1 MHASPERSSGWKRV
15 SPSRL
20 SSNVFRPSL
29 EVTVGA
35 FDVREDWAT
44 GRAFVVYEITCD
56 ELGQSWVLNRRWND
70 LKLAMEQLQRSDG
83 ARLNAM
89 RERIPRFEPHAF
101 LVLDPLDTAFL
112 QQRCV
117 AAEGLLQALVRELHV
132 SVVRGTGPAALRELL
147 DRGGQPGE
155 AQTPSPRSGAGPSGL
170 ADPRAGTKRATR
182 IARLE
187 PLLDAA
193 IGAGEAD
200 AVPMPQV
207 RRSHISHHRSCH
219 GERPSSTFA
228 LRWRPL
234 PRCIENRAGTPFKPP
249 PFRPSTRRSLRSR
262 RRRRRQQSLAQRSW
276 RW

>member
-1 MHASPERSSGWKRV
+1 MQTSPERSSRWKRV
-15 SPSRL
+15 AAASLSP
-20 SSNVFRPSL
+20 NVFRPSL
-29 EVTVGA
+29 EVKVGA
-35 FDVREDWAT
+35 FDIREDWTT

-56 ELGQSWVLNRRWND
+56 ELGQRWVLNRRWND

-117 AAEGLLQALVRELHV
+117 AAEGLLQALVRELNV

-155 AQTPSPRSGAGPSGL
+155 ASTPSPRSGAGPSGL

-182 IARLE
+182 VARLE

-193 IGAGEAD
+193 IGAGEVD

-219 GERPSSTFA
+219 SRPSS
-228 LRWRPL
+228 
-234 PRCIENRAGTPFKPP
+234 PRSLSGGYRAGDAAS
-249 PFRPSTRRSLRSR
+249 RIGQAHSSTQFHSGHLRGG
-262 RRRRRQQSLAQRSW
+262 A
-276 RW
+276 